1 MAIVRDP
8 DEPATVVSLWLVA
21 LLMVVLAVVLLAI
34 FYGFAVRHW
43 FDFDKP
49 AVAAPAS
56 QEDVGDHGD
65 VVPSLDLGTA
75 GRAGRPGG
83 HDRLPLRHAVNDDG
97 QEGSDRQPEGREGDR
112 PHHQHGR
119 DPTRP
124 SGRGGASRSRSPACT
139 KAARCSLSG

>member
-56 QEDVGDHGD
+56 SSAASAS
-65 VVPSLDLGTA
+65 PSA
-75 GRAGRPGG
+75 PASES
-83 HDRLPLRHAVNDDG
+83 A
-97 QEGSDRQPEGREGDR
+97 S
-112 PHHQHGR
+112 
-119 DPTRP
+119 P
-124 SGRGGASRSRSPACT
+124 SASSSP
-139 KAARCSLSG
+139 